1 MRFGEMAAEERS
13 DVLDV
18 GVGSADTRLPLL
30 VFQPGQAHLVIL
42 LELLLVEN
50 ILDRARVIFPDS
62 DQILTQSPYLFLS
75 SLRLNMHCL

>member
-1 MRFGEMAAEERS
+1 MRFDEVAAEERS

-18 GVGSADTRLPLL
+18 GVGSADARLPLH
-30 VFQPGQAHLVIL
+30 VFQPGQEHLIVF

-62 DQILTQSPYLFLS
+62 DRILTQSPYVFLS
-75 SLRLNMHCL
+75 SLRLNMYCL